1 MDPRGSLKSHV
12 RANNVALLLCEEF
25 PDKYEYWTYAGSREE
40 YFIWLCGWK
49 DNLPTES
56 AFQKHKT
63 SPICWLE
70 HDDGSIEI
78 FGGRDRFVEW
88 ISKSFPGSRAD
99 KKGEAFVCPFES
111 TKQVPPLK
119 GPVTRGKIRI
129 CVAGYGASP
138 NFTRAHNVAH
148 LVCEEYPDMYDHW
161 YFGPSRDEFFEY
173 LSSWKETI
181 PRDNTFQKH
190 KTSPICWFEK
200 DDGSIEPIGGR
211 DRLVEWV
218 ATTFPGSRADKKG
231 SKSLNP
237 FEKEYK

>member
-1 MDPRGSLKSHV
+1 MVQARTLQGNILESRDLAIIPSDRRKNCFSLIV
-12 RANNVALLLCEEF
+12 VLFFFPFPCLLLN
-25 PDKYEYWTYAGSREE
+25 S
-40 YFIWLCGWK
+40 
-49 DNLPTES
+49 
-56 AFQKHKT
+56 
-63 SPICWLE
+63 
-70 HDDGSIEI
+70 
-78 FGGRDRFVEW
+78 
-88 ISKSFPGSRAD
+88 
-99 KKGEAFVCPFES
+99 
-111 TKQVPPLK
+111 
-119 GPVTRGKIRI
+119 
-129 CVAGYGASP
+129 
-138 NFTRAHNVAH
+138 RAHNVAH